1 MMKKIN
7 FAILNFPG
15 SNCERDCFYIVS
27 KILRQTCKIIWHNE
41 FSISKVDCIIVPG
54 GFSYGDYLRTGSIA
68 SQSRIS
74 NALIKFANQG
84 GTVIGI
90 CNGFQILTELKLLP
104 GTLVRN
110 KNLKFICK
118 DINLKVN
125 KNSRFTNLYNNNEV
139 IRIPIAHAEGNYY
152 ADKKTLKKLKDNDQ
166 IIFSYCNE
174 NGDITNESNPNGSLL
189 NIAGITNKKG
199 NVVGLMPHPERVS
212 EKVFNNT
219 DGIKFFK
226 SVINYHN
233 Y

>member
-1 MMKKIN
+1 MIHYTIN
-7 FAILNFPG
+7 I
-15 SNCERDCFYIVS
+15 
-27 KILRQTCKIIWHNE
+27 
-41 FSISKVDCIIVPG
+41 
-54 GFSYGDYLRTGSIA
+54 
-68 SQSRIS
+68 
-74 NALIKFANQG
+74 
-84 GTVIGI
+84 
-90 CNGFQILTELKLLP
+90 
-104 GTLVRN
+104 
-110 KNLKFICK
+110 
-118 DINLKVN
+118 KVN
-125 KNSRFTNLYNNNEV
+125 KNSRFTNLYNNNVV

-152 ADKKTLKKLKDNDQ
+152 TDKKTLKKLKDNDQ

-174 NGDITNESNPNGSLL
+174 NGDITKESNPNGSLL

>member
-1 MMKKIN
+1 MKKIN

-15 SNCERDCFYIVS
+15 SNCERDCFYIVN
-27 KILRQTCKIIWHNE
+27 KILRQNCKIFWHNE

-104 GTLVRN
+104 GTLIRN
-110 KNLKFICK
+110 TNLKFICK

-199 NVVGLMPHPERVS
+199 NVTPLSPFKRNID
-212 EKVFNNT
+212 KNIKAINNC
-219 DGIKFFK
+219 DFLLFIEL
-226 SVINYHN
+226 
-233 Y
+233 

>member
-1 MMKKIN
+1 MGSVHKLKRKKSKKYRVSWS
-7 FAILNFPG
+7 LN
-15 SNCERDCFYIVS
+15 EIIVAMQG
-27 KILRQTCKIIWHNE
+27 KILCE
-41 FSISKVDCIIVPG
+41 
-54 GFSYGDYLRTGSIA
+54 A
-68 SQSRIS
+68 
-74 NALIKFANQG
+74 
-84 GTVIGI
+84 GI
-90 CNGFQILTELKLLP
+90 LP
-104 GTLVRN
+104 GVLIRN
-110 KNLKFICK
+110 KDLKFRCEMT
-118 DINLKVN
+118 NLLVQN
-125 KNSRFTNLYNNNEV
+125 TDSCFTNRCDLGQV
-139 IRIPIAHAEGNYY
+139 IQVPISHGEGNYY

-199 NVVGLMPHPERVS
+199 NVVGLMPHPDRVS

>member
-15 SNCERDCFYIVS
+15 TNCERDCFHVIS
-27 KILRQTCKIIWHNE
+27 KVLKQNCKVIWHNE
-41 FSISKVDCIIVPG
+41 TSISKVDCVVLPG

-74 NALIKFANQG
+74 KALIRFANQG
-84 GTVIGI
+84 GSIIGI

-104 GTLVRN
+104 GTLIRN
-110 KNLKFICK
+110 TNLKFICK

-125 KNSRFTNLYNNNEV
+125 NNSRFTNLYSSNEV

-152 ADKKTLKKLKDNDQ
+152 VDKKILKSLKDNDQ

-174 NGDITNESNPNGSLL
+174 NGDITKKSNPNGSLL
-189 NIAGITNKKG
+189 NIAGVTNKEG

-212 EKVFNNT
+212 EKVFNNI
-219 DGIKFFK
+219 DGIRFFK
-226 SVINYHN
+226 SIINYHN

>member
-15 SNCERDCFYIVS
+15 TNCEHDCFHIIS
-27 KILRQTCKIIWHNE
+27 KVLKQNCKVIWHNE
-41 FSISKVDCIIVPG
+41 RSISKVDCVIVPG

-74 NALIKFANQG
+74 NNLIKFANQG
-84 GTVIGI
+84 GSVIGI
-90 CNGFQILTELKLLP
+90 CNGFQILTELELLP
-104 GTLVRN
+104 GTLIRN
-110 KNLKFICK
+110 TNLKFICK

-125 KNSRFTNLYNNNEV
+125 NNSRFTNLYNRNEV

-152 ADKKTLKKLKDNDQ
+152 ADKKILKRLRDNNQ

-174 NGDITNESNPNGSLL
+174 NGDLAQNSNPNGSLL
-189 NIAGITNKKG
+189 NIAGVTNKKG
-199 NVVGLMPHPERVS
+199 NVIGLMPHPERVS
-212 EKVFNNT
+212 EKIFNNI
-219 DGIKFFK
+219 DGIRFFK
-226 SVINYHN
+226 SIINYHN

>member
-15 SNCERDCFYIVS
+15 TNCEHDCFHIIS
-27 KILRQTCKIIWHNE
+27 KVLKQNCKVIWHNE
-41 FSISKVDCIIVPG
+41 RSISKVDCVIVPG

-74 NALIKFANQG
+74 NNLIKFANQG
-84 GTVIGI
+84 GSVIGI
-90 CNGFQILTELKLLP
+90 CNGFQILTELELLP
-104 GTLVRN
+104 GTLIRN
-110 KNLKFICK
+110 TNLKFICK

-125 KNSRFTNLYNNNEV
+125 NNSRFTNLYNKNEV

-152 ADKKTLKKLKDNDQ
+152 ADKKILKRLRDNNQ

-174 NGDITNESNPNGSLL
+174 NGDLAQNSNPNGSLL
-189 NIAGITNKKG
+189 NIAGVTNKKG
-199 NVVGLMPHPERVS
+199 NVIGLMPHPERVS
-212 EKVFNNT
+212 EKIFNNI
-219 DGIKFFK
+219 DGIRFFK
-226 SVINYHN
+226 SIINYHN